1 MVNYARWIWV
11 KDHYGKNITA
21 RFRKAFYLSERPVF
35 CTLTVSAHHYFKLKV
50 NGVEVGGLVSPASSV
65 FESTKWVVRYDI
77 NDLLQAGENVLA
89 FTVLYLG
96 GKGQNRTKGSPG
108 LLFELEGRMTDG
120 SVFFI
125 YSDEE
130 CRCSKVTRY
139 IPGLPMREMR
149 DLTGSTRV
157 DLSREEVGW
166 ELPGFCDSAWD
177 KSIISPAEFLVK
189 ELRLQEIPEGAIS
202 RSWVPECIHKGDNFW
217 LFDAGEVLAGFVR
230 VKFRARPG
238 VLLRLRY
245 GELLEGQRKTW
256 EDFRE
261 EHPIKAMRVERSVV
275 NNPSEFYIDEYIAQG
290 GEELWEEDFSYRAFR
305 YFELTGEAE
314 LISVEVC
321 KAGTDAP
328 CVGEFSCSNQLSN
341 QLAEACIN
349 TQKNAILGVLV
360 DCPHREQAQYI
371 GDSLMQ
377 SHLLVYNFPHARVLL
392 RKVLRDFADNQQAEG
407 YFPFNSP
414 LDWDPQ
420 SMHFLRMPEYDLLY
434 PVLLRNLWFYYDDID
449 SVREFYPVSAKMTA
463 YYLSLRDETGLMPK
477 DQDPC
482 MHISDWPYPTID
494 EDSEYLFVFQAY
506 LLQALKVMA
515 ELAGLLGKYNN
526 QAYWSAEETRVAD
539 AIRKHYF
546 DHELGLF
553 KDTPVS
559 SKHHTGVNILAMELG
574 LFREEE
580 RDAALNYLLDAPF
593 ETSVILSWNYLNFL
607 LQNGRAQKA
616 FELLTDPE
624 KRWGRMIREGWKTT
638 WEGFED
644 IESHSHAWNSY
655 PLRLFQEYLLGIR
668 CKAPGFKKADIR
680 PFFPEGIDEMQ
691 GKVCT
696 AKGIIA
702 VSGRRDKN
710 SASFLLEIPEGITAN
725 FSYKNVEKLLVGG
738 KHSITVEF

>member
-108 LLFELEGRMTDG
+108 LLFELEGRMADG

-157 DLSREEVGW
+157 DLSREEIGW

-515 ELAGLLGKYNN
+515 ELAGLLGKYND

-559 SKHHTGVNILAMELG
+559 SKHHTGINILAMELG

-668 CKAPGFKKADIR
+668 CKTPGFKKADIR